1 MQVNFRDRLIQL
13 RKQDR
18 KTQSEMADI
27 INVQRTTYGGYE
39 RGQILPPYDKIK
51 VLAHYFGVSVDYLMG
66 NTNIKSSNEHSNET
80 GTKDVNERLGNLL
93 HDLKDKS
100 IPLTFENLLLDDAS
114 RDLLIASIENSLK
127 MANIISGKK
136 KKG

>member
-1 MQVNFRDRLIQL
+1 MQNNFRDRLIQL

-18 KTQSEMADI
+18 KTQEQIANI
-27 INVQRTTYGGYE
+27 INVNRVTYGSYE
-39 RGQILPPYDKIK
+39 RGTILPPYDKIEK
-51 VLAHYFGVSVDYLMG
+51 IAHYFGVSVDYLMG

>member
-1 MQVNFRDRLIQL
+1 MQDIFRNRLIQL
-13 RKQDR
+13 RKQDK
-18 KTQSEMADI
+18 KTQGDLAAML
-27 INVQRTTYGGYE
+27 NVDRTTYGGYE
-39 RGQILPPYDKIK
+39 RGTIVPPYDKIEK
-51 VLAHYFGVSVDYLMG
+51 IAKYFNVSVDYLMG
-66 NTNIKSSNEHSNET
+66 NTNNKNRDDSNSTSHHIDKT
-80 GTKDVNERLGNLL
+80 LKNLL

-127 MANIISGKK
+127 MANIISDRK